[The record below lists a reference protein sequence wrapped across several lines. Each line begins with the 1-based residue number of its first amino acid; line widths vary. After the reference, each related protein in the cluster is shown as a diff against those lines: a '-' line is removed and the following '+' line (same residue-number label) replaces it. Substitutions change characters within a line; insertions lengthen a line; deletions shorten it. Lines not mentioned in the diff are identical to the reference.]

1 MYCYGCNELYRTH
14 RYQEE
19 RTAIQRAAREAE
31 RIALLSQMALTK
43 QQEKEQQ
50 LMEEARQRELEA
62 LELLQRRLDERKAR
76 EEMVMTVDLDSQ
88 HDAIN
93 FDGEM

>member
-50 LMEEARQRELEA
+50 LMEEARQREQE
-62 LELLQRRLDERKAR
+62 DERKAR

-88 HDAIN
+88 HDAMN
-93 FDGEM
+93 FDGDM